1 MTFWEELRT
10 QVRERTTAGD
20 ISYEL
25 FELITATGVSEVAVV
40 QPTFYMGRF
49 FILTH
54 DFMDFTE
61 KLLDAPADPGHIFS
75 AVLYLRETARTMA
88 RMIRHAAEPVE
99 GMMQYLDL
107 VYEESM
113 TPTSEE
119 EEVHEHEHEHEHD
132 HAEEEDE
139 FAAERDALRQ
149 SLKVKLREARLSD
162 KVVEELSKRLADTY
176 HGCVRF
182 ARALR
187 LLKTRDP
194 EVDLPGFLTVLVD
207 TQYVMDTF
215 LRRLLVEDVF
225 LEETPA
231 FTTGLMPWISHAIE
245 ELARQITQPQASPN
259 TEPTS
264 A

>member
-25 FELITATGVSEVAVV
+25 FDLITATGVSEVAVV

-119 EEVHEHEHEHEHD
+119 EEEHEHEHD
-132 HAEEEDE
+132 HAQEEDE

-162 KVVEELSKRLADTY
+162 KVVDALSKRLADTY

-225 LEETPA
+225 LEETPT

-245 ELARQITQPQASPN
+245 ELARQISQPQTSSN
-259 TEPTS
+259 NEPTS

>member
-1 MTFWEELRT
+1 MTFWEELRI

-25 FELITATGVSEVAVV
+25 FDLITATGVSEVAVV

-61 KLLDAPADPGHIFS
+61 KLLDTPADPGHIFS
-75 AVLYLRETARTMA
+75 AVLYLRETARTMS
-88 RMIRHAAEPVE
+88 RMIRRAAEPVE

-107 VYEESM
+107 VYEESLG
-113 TPTSEE
+113 PDSEE
-119 EEVHEHEHEHEHD
+119 EEEVHEHD

-207 TQYVMDTF
+207 IQYVMDML

-225 LEETPA
+225 LDETPA

-245 ELARQITQPQASPN
+245 ELAQQITQTQVPPSTESASD
-259 TEPTS
+259 
-264 A
+264 

>member
-61 KLLDAPADPGHIFS
+61 KLLDTPADPGHIFS

-107 VYEESM
+107 VYEESLG
-113 TPTSEE
+113 PASEE
-119 EEVHEHEHEHEHD
+119 EEAHEHEHEHELD
-132 HAEEEDE
+132 RGEEEDE

-149 SLKVKLREARLSD
+149 NLRVKFREARLSD
-162 KVVEELSKRLADTY
+162 LVVEQLSKRLADTY

-187 LLKTRDP
+187 MLKTRDP
-194 EVDLPGFLTVLVD
+194 EVDLAGFLTVLVD
-207 TQYVMDTF
+207 IQYVMDTF
-215 LRRLLVEDVF
+215 LRRLLLEDVF

-245 ELARQITQPQASPN
+245 ELARQISQPQPPLGNETAS
-259 TEPTS
+259 

>member
-25 FELITATGVSEVAVV
+25 YDLIAATGVSEVAVV
-40 QPTFYMGRF
+40 QPTFYLGRF
-49 FILTH
+49 YTLTH

-61 KLLDAPADPGHIFS
+61 KLLDAPPDPGHIFR

-99 GMMQYLDL
+99 GMMQVLDV
-107 VYEESM
+107 VYEDSLG
-113 TPTSEE
+113 PLEE
-119 EEVHEHEHEHEHD
+119 EETEHEVEHEHAE
-132 HAEEEDE
+132 EEEDE
-139 FAAERDALRQ
+139 FASERDALRE
-149 SLKVKLREARLSD
+149 SLKVKLREVNLSD
-162 KVVEELSKRLADTY
+162 LVVDELSKRLAETY

-182 ARALR
+182 TKSLR
-187 LLKTRDP
+187 LLKDQDAQ
-194 EVDLPGFLTVLVD
+194 EDLAGFMAVLVD
-207 TQYVMDTF
+207 LQYTMDLY

-231 FTTGLMPWISHAIE
+231 FTTGLMPWMSHAIE
-245 ELARQITQPQASPN
+245 ELARKVSQPPSPPTN
-259 TEPTS
+259 EPTP

>member
-25 FELITATGVSEVAVV
+25 YDLIAATGVSEVAVV
-40 QPTFYMGRF
+40 QPTFYLGRF
-49 FILTH
+49 YTLTH

-61 KLLDAPADPGHIFS
+61 KLLDAPSDPGHIFR

-99 GMMQYLDL
+99 QMMQVLDV
-107 VYEESM
+107 VYEDSLA
-113 TPTSEE
+113 PLEE
-119 EEVHEHEHEHEHD
+119 EAAELDVEHEHD
-132 HAEEEDE
+132 HGHEEEDE
-139 FAAERDALRQ
+139 FTTERDALRQ
-149 SLKVKLREARLSD
+149 SLKVKLREIHLSD
-162 KVVEELSKRLADTY
+162 LVVDELSKRLADTY

-182 ARALR
+182 TRSLR
-187 LLKTRDP
+187 LLKDQDP
-194 EVDLPGFLTVLVD
+194 QEDLGGFMAVLVD
-207 TQYVMDTF
+207 LQYVMDLY

-231 FTTGLMPWISHAIE
+231 FTTGLMPWLSHAIE
-245 ELARQITQPQASPN
+245 ELARKVSPPPAPPTNEPAS
-259 TEPTS
+259 

>member
-25 FELITATGVSEVAVV
+25 FDLITATGVSEVAVV

-113 TPTSEE
+113 APASEE
-119 EEVHEHEHEHEHD
+119 EEVHEHEHEHD
-132 HAEEEDE
+132 HAEEEEE

-187 LLKTRDP
+187 QLKDRDP
-194 EVDLPGFLTVLVD
+194 EVDLPGFLAVLVE

-225 LEETPA
+225 LEETPT

-245 ELARQITQPQASPN
+245 ELARQVSQPQSPSGNETAS
-259 TEPTS
+259 